1 MKLELG
7 DEEDGVLEATLK
19 DASPAMANAIRRSAM
34 TKVPT
39 LAIKELQ
46 VVQNESGLFDE
57 VLANRLGQVPFT
69 IPKKFNED
77 DELHI
82 AIKKEGPV
90 KVKSGDIQTDNDEA
104 QPLNDEIDVVTL
116 KEGQELELEATAAL
130 GTGREHAKHQGGT
143 VGYEKTGEEEFKFW
157 IESTSGH
164 SNQELLKSSVEQLKE
179 DLDNFEDKL

>member
-7 DEEDGVLEATLK
+7 DEEDGVLEATLT

-90 KVKSGDIQTDNDEA
+90 KVKSGDIQTDNEEA
-104 QPLNDEIDVVTL
+104 EPLNNEIGIVTL
-116 KEGQELELEATAAL
+116 KEDQELELEATAVL
-130 GTGREHAKHQGGT
+130 GTGIEHAKHQGGT
-143 VGYEKTGEEEFKFW
+143 VGYEKTGDGEFKFW

-164 SNQELLKSSVEQLKE
+164 TNEQLLKASIEELKN
-179 DLDNFEDKL
+179 DLDEFENKL